1 MWVAIL
7 VAAIALSGTSFMV
20 WFLIALLRDS
30 APSTCC
36 WIVPVRCDLKRESD
50 HGLGGYVG
58 DDGYSS
64 ESEPS
69 DCYVDLLENP
79 VHAKHGAS
87 GLIAL
92 DVRSVT
98 GRVGWR
104 SIQPSRADYHQRRLW
119 FG

>member
-1 MWVAIL
+1 MWVAIFF
-7 VAAIALSGTSFMV
+7 AAIALAGTSFML

-50 HGLGGYVG
+50 HGLGGYMG
-58 DDGYSS
+58 DDDYRS

-69 DCYVDLLENP
+69 DYYVELSENE
-79 VHAKHGAS
+79 VHAKQCAS

-104 SIQPSRADYHQRRLW
+104 SIQFRHASVFHRHR
-119 FG
+119 G

>member
-1 MWVAIL
+1 M
-7 VAAIALSGTSFMV
+7 M

-50 HGLGGYVG
+50 DGPAGYMG
-58 DDGYSS
+58 DDSCRS

-69 DCYVDLLENP
+69 NYYVDRLENR
-79 VHAKHGAS
+79 VHAKHAAS

-92 DVRSVT
+92 DVRSVP

-104 SIQPSRADYHQRRLW
+104 SIQPSRTDFQRGVW

>member
-1 MWVAIL
+1 
-7 VAAIALSGTSFMV
+7 MV

-30 APSTCC
+30 APLTCC

-50 HGLGGYVG
+50 DGPGGYLG
-58 DDGYSS
+58 DDGCRS

-69 DCYVDLLENP
+69 DYYVDLLENR
-79 VHAKHGAS
+79 VHAKHSAS

-92 DVRSVT
+92 DVRGVT
-98 GRVGWR
+98 GKLGWR
-104 SIQPSRADYHQRRLW
+104 SIEPSRADSHRRRVW